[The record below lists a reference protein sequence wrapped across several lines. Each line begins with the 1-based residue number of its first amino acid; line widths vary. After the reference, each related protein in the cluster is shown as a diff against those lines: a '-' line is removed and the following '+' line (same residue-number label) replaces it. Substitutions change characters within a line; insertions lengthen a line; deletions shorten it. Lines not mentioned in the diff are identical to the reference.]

1 MPRVAQTVVIL
12 KVAYLHRKR
21 TWRRI
26 AILSRQTLDD
36 LALAINAAFERD
48 NDHLYSFFFPDLYPE
63 GPITSRPKIH
73 DALEYTHPFN
83 AEDPGPF
90 CDKPLHNAAKTRIA
104 SLGLAPKQRFLFLYD
119 FGDEW
124 WHEITVEETGAPVA
138 KGKYPR
144 LLDQRGDAPPQYGPA
159 PEE

>member
-1 MPRVAQTVVIL
+1 MTQTAIVL

-26 AILSRQTLDD
+26 AILGRQTLDD

-48 NDHLYSFFFPDLYPE
+48 NDHLYSFFFPALCPE
-63 GPITSRPKIH
+63 GPITSRPKIR
-73 DALEYTHPFN
+73 DAPEYTHPFN
-83 AEDPGPF
+83 AEDPSPF
-90 CDKPLHNAAKTRIA
+90 SDKSLHNAAKTRIA

-144 LLDQRGDAPPQYGPA
+144 LLDQRGDAPPQYGPP